1 MKKCKNQSKTL
12 SCDTFC
18 NNSTYLDYSLSK
30 YYNYMMKTEIIIHG
44 HFYQPPRE
52 MPDTGL
58 IPKQP
63 SAFPHTDWNER
74 INREGYAAN
83 AFSRYLTYDG
93 RIQSIENN
101 YEKLSFNFGPT
112 LLHWIKE
119 HDVQTYKRII
129 QADIL
134 SAERNEG
141 HGNGIAQA
149 FNHTILPLD
158 TELDARTQISWG
170 IQDFQYHFK
179 RRPEGIWLPE
189 AAVNGDIVDILIEEG
204 IVFIVLSPWQ
214 ASAIETEP
222 FKWEELSDSTAPYDR
237 PYLIEGSKGSISAF
251 FYNPDLAS
259 GISFNHYLRDAD
271 LLYNR
276 LLDIQES
283 DKPALLHSA
292 TDGEIFGHHEPFG
305 DMCFAAL
312 ANKIEKQDH
321 FHLTNYGAYLAKN
334 PATLRARLRDGEAQ
348 KGSSWSCFHGVS
360 RWYKDCGCSTGA
372 QEGWNQKWRTPLR
385 EAFKALSSKMQ
396 GIYHKEMTKLT
407 TAYEP
412 EELLISYGS
421 VMSGKETPEA
431 FGKKILGSSA
441 SPEKLSELLYL
452 LEGQKFRMYMFTSC
466 GWFFNDISGLEPIQ
480 NMRYAIQAARLYQ
493 RYVDADLVGILYNNL
508 KDAKSNIKEI
518 GNGSDILVSIHPTLS
533 RGLEAVSFFVLNKLL
548 ALPEHHSDDYGMFK
562 LSAISQQDSEIYITI
577 IDKPLC
583 MLRSYHVSYLIDDNE
598 GIILHIHDKQEHDDH
613 PGYPIKAA
621 ELPSRLIT
629 TVYSWIDDS
638 LSRVADNDIET
649 ITHDINNYASLVKN
663 GAGEPDDAFFI
674 TNMGT
679 CLRSLHSLFRN
690 DIPFKEP
697 RAKRLVENLLTF
709 IIKKADDKIIKSTE
723 QSLNEYLVKHA
734 TILYEGCDENHCQFI
749 IDFLKSARSI
759 GFNPDVTLLQ
769 NYVYEHVVQAR
780 NGKFEVTNHLIAIAV
795 ETGIVIDDLLL

>member
-1 MKKCKNQSKTL
+1 MIRSVSEL
-12 SCDTFC
+12 H
-18 NNSTYLDYSLSK
+18 YLDYSLPK
-30 YYNYMMKTEIIIHG
+30 YYNSYMKTEIIIHG

-63 SAFPHTDWNER
+63 SAFPHIDWNER

-93 RIQSIENN
+93 RIQSIVNN
-101 YEKLSFNFGPT
+101 YEYLSFNFGPT

-119 HDVQTYKRII
+119 HDMPTYNRII
-129 QADIL
+129 QADAI
-134 SAERNEG
+134 SAEHNDG
-141 HGNGIAQA
+141 HGNGLAQGY
-149 FNHTILPLD
+149 NHTILPLD
-158 TELDARTQISWG
+158 TQSDARTQISWG

-179 RRPEGIWLPE
+179 RKPEGIWLPE
-189 AAVNGDIVDILIEEG
+189 AAINEHVVDILIEEG
-204 IVFIVLSPWQ
+204 ITFIVLSPWQ
-214 ASAIETEP
+214 AEAIETEP
-222 FKWEELSDSTAPYDR
+222 FKWQELTDTSAPYDR
-237 PYLIEGSKGSISAF
+237 PYLIEGTKGSLSVF
-251 FYNPDLAS
+251 FYNPELAS

-276 LLDIQES
+276 LLDIKEKDQ
-283 DKPALLHSA
+283 PALLHSA

-312 ANKIEKQDH
+312 VNKIEKQDH
-321 FHLTNYGAYLAKN
+321 FHITNYGAYLAKH
-334 PATLRARLRDGEAQ
+334 PATLRARLRGGESH

-372 QEGWNQKWRTPLR
+372 QEGWDQKWRTPLR
-385 EAFKALSSKMQ
+385 GAFTSLSIKMQ
-396 GIYHKEMTKLT
+396 EIYNTEATKLT
-407 TAYEP
+407 ESYAP
-412 EELLISYGS
+412 DELLISYGS
-421 VMSGKETPEA
+421 VLSGKESSEA
-431 FGKKILGSSA
+431 FAKKILGSSA
-441 SPEKLSELLYL
+441 PAEKITDLLYL

-493 RYVDADLVGILYNNL
+493 KYTDTDLVGILYHHL
-508 KDAKSNIKEI
+508 KGARSNVPEI
-518 GNGSDILVSIHPTLS
+518 GDGSDILVSIHPTLS

-548 ALPEHHSDDYGMFK
+548 ALPEHHAETYGMFE
-562 LSAISQQDSEIYITI
+562 LSAIHQERSEIYITI
-577 IDKPLC
+577 LDKPLFS
-583 MLRSYHVSYLIDDNE
+583 LRSYHVSYIIDDEE
-598 GIILHIHDKQEHDDH
+598 GIILHIHDRQDIEEH

-621 ELPSRLIT
+621 ELPARLIN

-638 LSRVADNDIET
+638 LSRVADNDIKT
-649 ITHDINNYASLVKN
+649 ITSDINNYASLVKN

-690 DIPFKEP
+690 DTPFKDP
-697 RAKRLVENLLTF
+697 GVYRLVENLLTF
-709 IIKKADDKIIKSTE
+709 IIKKADEKIIKSTE
-723 QSLNEYLVKHA
+723 QSLNDYLAKHA
-734 TILYEGCDENHCQFI
+734 TILNEGCDAKHCEFI
-749 IDFLKSARSI
+749 INFLKSARSI

-769 NYVYEHVVQAR
+769 NFVYDHIVRAR
-780 NGKFEVTNHLIAIAV
+780 NGEIEVTEHMIAIAI
-795 ETGIVIDDLLL
+795 ETGIVMDDLLLMIP